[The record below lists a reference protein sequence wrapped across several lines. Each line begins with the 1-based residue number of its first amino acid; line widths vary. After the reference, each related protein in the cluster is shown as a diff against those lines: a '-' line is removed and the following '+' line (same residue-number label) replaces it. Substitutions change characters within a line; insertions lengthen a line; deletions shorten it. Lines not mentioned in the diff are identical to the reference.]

1 MSNTKDNIK
10 IGSCP
15 VYKKCGGCQLQNL
28 TYQEQL
34 AFKQKKVSK
43 FLSQFCKVQPIIG
56 MESPFHYRNKVQAAF
71 RTTETAE

>member
-10 IGSCP
+10 RGSCP

-56 MESPFHYRNKVQAAF
+56 MENPFHYRNRFKPHSEP
-71 RTTETAE
+71 TEMAE

>member
-10 IGSCP
+10 RGSCP

-34 AFKQKKVSK
+34 AFKQKK
-43 FLSQFCKVQPIIG
+43 FQNFFRNFARFSQ
-56 MESPFHYRNKVQAAF
+56 
-71 RTTETAE
+71 